1 MLHLEQIADEVFAFA
16 DLKEDFSYAYIPPAA
31 RKAYLTRALG
41 AGRQAAAQWAGRDL
55 TAALTAAGAVIRR
68 HSEAPAGDLHAQIT
82 WDGGTRLLELY
93 PATARAVSE
102 AMAETP
108 WPLTPEQAEQLFL
121 AHEFYHYLEYSSG
134 HLTDEQCPPVQKRIL
149 GLFPVSAQIRRTSE
163 IAAFAF
169 SKAYCAWP
177 VHPKAMDYVLANRR
191 AGGSPDDLSDW
202 FDRLQA
208 DYRTACGP
216 EKEVSHHA

>member
-1 MLHLEQIADEVFAFA
+1 MNYEEFVADKVRSLEKEYGFEVTPDEVHPDLFPHQNEIVRWACKGGRRAIFAAFGLGKSVMQLETIRLTLAKHGGGRGLIICPLGVRIEFTA
-16 DLKEDFSYAYIPPAA
+16 DA
-31 RKAYLTRALG
+31 R
-41 AGRQAAAQWAGRDL
+41 
-55 TAALTAAGAVIRR
+55 
-68 HSEAPAGDLHAQIT
+68 
-82 WDGGTRLLELY
+82 
-93 PATARAVSE
+93 
-102 AMAETP
+102 M
-108 WPLTPEQAEQLFL
+108 
-121 AHEFYHYLEYSSG
+121 
-134 HLTDEQCPPVQKRIL
+134 L
-149 GLFPVSAQIRRTSE
+149 GLDTKFIRRTSE